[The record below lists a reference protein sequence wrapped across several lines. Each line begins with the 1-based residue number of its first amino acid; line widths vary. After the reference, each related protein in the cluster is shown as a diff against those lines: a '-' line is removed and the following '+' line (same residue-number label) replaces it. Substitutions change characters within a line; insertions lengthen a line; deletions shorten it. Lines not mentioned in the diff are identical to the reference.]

1 MTTSTKKNP
10 KPNKRR
16 MARVYAVQALY
27 QWQLTFQDK
36 EMLVEDFLLEED
48 FRSGAVDVTY
58 FQALLSGALDQI
70 KSLDDL
76 MTPHL
81 GRDISR
87 LNPVELAVLRLGVFE
102 LAHCKEVPYAVV
114 INEAIE
120 LSKQYGSVE
129 GYKFVN
135 GVLHALAP
143 SLREGE
149 VRKSG

>member
-1 MTTSTKKNP
+1 MTPSIKKNP

-16 MARVYAVQALY
+16 MARVYAMQALY
-27 QWQLTFQDK
+27 QWQLTLQDR
-36 EMLVEDFLLEED
+36 ETLVEDFLLEED
-48 FRSGAVDVTY
+48 MCAGLVDVNY
-58 FQALLSGALDQI
+58 FEALLSGSLDHL
-70 KSLDDL
+70 KSLDTL

-87 LNPVELAVLRLGVFE
+87 LNPVELAVLRLAVFE
-102 LAHCKEVPYAVV
+102 LAYCKEVPYAVV

-120 LSKQYGSVE
+120 LSKEYGSVE

-149 VRKSG
+149 VR